1 MRAEELTESESALWE
16 AFSAARTVDLGGQ
29 GEVRAEVIAALLS
42 GARPPEPGRVPAV
55 RLTGAKITGRL
66 DLSFADVP
74 YAVLLRDCE
83 FAERPSLYGARLRQ
97 VNLSGSRLPGLQ
109 AADARIDGLLWLEG
123 CRFDGPV
130 VLVGTQVDGALS
142 LSSARIDAERALQAA
157 DLTVAR
163 DLIAVGLTVSGSA
176 RLRGARVQGAIVLDR
191 ARLSCPGGVALELD
205 RARVEGAVA
214 LGDGLRAEGMVSLRS
229 AVIGGTLEL
238 RGAELVNPS
247 GMALRGHLLTVGSS
261 LRASNVRATGQV
273 YLNAAHIT
281 GSIVLDGTHLSNPGG
296 PALRASRAEITG
308 GVFARYGFVADGAIH
323 LVDTRVGAGLDLSSA
338 RITAP
343 GTVALKANGIS
354 VGGAVN
360 CCDGFTAVGEVSLE
374 AATVQ
379 DSLVLDGARLSNPG
393 GPALSANRIEVGGT
407 ISGKGGLTAEGG
419 IWLLDAHVGAS
430 VELNGAALSNP
441 GGRALTASGIDVGR
455 VVDCCDGF
463 TADGRVSFSSAR
475 VGGEVCFADAKID
488 ASATLH
494 GARATA
500 VRLTEGTRITG
511 PLDLQHATITVVRD
525 HPAGWPTQTLL
536 AGFSYD
542 SFDTPLSAADRVAWL
557 DGAAG
562 YQPQPYEQLAAVFRR
577 LGQDADARTVQLAR
591 QRRRRRTL
599 PRWLALWGMV
609 QDWTVGYGYRPQRA
623 VLWLAGLL
631 LVGAAA
637 FGAHHPPPLKAGEA
651 PPFNPVLYT
660 LDLLLPIV
668 GFGQESAYAPRGWQ
682 QWLAAA
688 LVASGWILAT
698 TIATGVTRVLSRQ

>member
-16 AFSAARTVDLGGQ
+16 AFPAARTVDLGGR

-55 RLTGAKITGRL
+55 RLTGAKITGLL

-74 YAVLLRDCE
+74 YAALLRDCD
-83 FAERPSLYGARLRQ
+83 FAETPSLYGARLRQ
-97 VNLSGSRLPGLQ
+97 MNLSGSRLPGLH
-109 AADARIDGLLWLEG
+109 ASDARIDGLLWLKG

-130 VLVGTQVDGALS
+130 LLVGTQVDGALS
-142 LSSARIDAERALQAA
+142 LSSARVDGERALQA
-157 DLTVAR
+157 DGLTVAR
-163 DLIAVGLTVSGSA
+163 DLIAAGLTVSGSA
-176 RLRGARVQGAIVLDR
+176 RLRGVRVQGAIILDR
-191 ARLSCPGGVALELD
+191 ARLFCPGGVALDLD

-214 LGDGLRAEGMVSLRS
+214 LGNGLRAEGMVSLRS
-229 AVIGGTLEL
+229 AVIGGTLEMS
-238 RGAELVNPS
+238 GAELVNPS
-247 GMALRGHLLTVGSS
+247 GIALRGHLLTVGSS
-261 LRASNVRATGQV
+261 LRASIRASGQV

-281 GSIVLDGTHLSNPGG
+281 GSIVLDGANLSNPGG
-296 PALRASRAEITG
+296 TALRASRVEVTG
-308 GVFARYGFVADGAIH
+308 GIFGRYGFAADGAVH
-323 LVDTRVGAGLDLSSA
+323 LVDTRVGAGVDLSGA

-343 GTVALKANGIS
+343 GTVALKAGGIS

-379 DSLVLDGARLSNPG
+379 DSLALDGARLSNPG

-419 IWLLDAHVGAS
+419 IWLLDARVGAS
-430 VELNGAALSNP
+430 VEFNGATLSNP

-475 VGGEVCFADAKID
+475 IGGQVCFTDAKID
-488 ASATLH
+488 ASVTLH
-494 GARATA
+494 GARADTL
-500 VRLTEGTRITG
+500 RLTEGTRITG
-511 PLDLQHATITVVRD
+511 PLDLQHATIGVVRD
-525 HPAGWPTQTLL
+525 HPAAWPAETLL
-536 AGFSYD
+536 TGFSYD
-542 SFDTPLSAADRVAWL
+542 SFDTPLSATDRVAWL

-562 YQPQPYEQLAAVFRR
+562 YQPQPYEQLAAVYRR

-599 PRWLALWGMV
+599 PRWLALWGVV

-631 LVGAAA
+631 LIGAAA
-637 FGAHHPPPLKAGEA
+637 FGAHHPPPLKVGEA

-660 LDLLLPIV
+660 LDLLLPII